1 MEKAVREQL
10 TKLSKGVVLMHVKVT
25 VYLKSGGDT
34 SMVVYNTS
42 FEEQSKN
49 YQRYLEKGFEN
60 NTIIHQTPQAVVF
73 IPANNIATIS
83 FTEWKE

>member
-1 MEKAVREQL
+1 
-10 TKLSKGVVLMHVKVT
+10 
-25 VYLKSGGDT
+25 
-34 SMVVYNTS
+34 MVVYNTS